1 MDRIS
6 RWLAAPAHA
15 YRLWQETEAVGA
27 GRKPFSARSRV
38 QPAAM
43 FDRFLR
49 HLTTKGTTVATFGA
63 EHVESFFAHV
73 ETRCAPGTT
82 TRLRYGKMLDR
93 LCRHL
98 VEEGVRTVNPVTAM
112 AAFERWP
119 EDEPVP
125 LYLDI
130 DADARLQEWV
140 AMAGDD
146 DARALRNRAIVAL
159 FLATG
164 VTAAELRQT
173 QCDHLVIDG
182 VRPHIEVP
190 KRGPR
195 DSRRIP
201 LPVFAIGALSAW
213 KEALPS
219 YAGDD
224 LLFPAPGR
232 AGMINDVLLGSVV
245 REALE
250 AIGFRAPEMSP
261 RVLRNTYARR
271 QLVTGRSNEDVS
283 RLLGLSSQRT
293 VVRLRETIGHDEP
306 FPPVHLT

>member
-1 MDRIS
+1 MDRMS
-6 RWLAAPAHA
+6 RWITGPSDE

-27 GRKPFSARSRV
+27 DRRPFSARSRV
-38 QPAAM
+38 QHAAM

-49 HLTTKGTTVATFGA
+49 HLTTKGTTVVTFGA
-63 EHVESFFAHV
+63 EHVESFFADV
-73 ETRCAPGTT
+73 ETRCTPGTT

-98 VEEGVRTVNPVTAM
+98 VEEGIRTANPVTAM

-125 LYLDI
+125 LYLDV

-140 AMAGDD
+140 APAGDD
-146 DARALRNRAIVAL
+146 DTRTLRNRAIVAL
-159 FLATG
+159 FLGTG
-164 VTAAELRQT
+164 VSATELRQT
-173 QCDHLVIDG
+173 RCSHLVIDG
-182 VRPHIEVP
+182 VRPHLDVP

-195 DSRRIP
+195 ESRRIS
-201 LPVFAIGALSAW
+201 LPQFAIAALSAW
-213 KEALPS
+213 MDTLASKAD
-219 YAGDD
+219 DD

-232 AGMINDVLLGSVV
+232 AGMVNDVLLGAVV

-250 AIGFRAPEMSP
+250 TIGFRAPDMSP

-271 QLVTGRSNEDVS
+271 QLVEGRSNQDVS
-283 RLLGLSSQRT
+283 RLLGLTSHRT
-293 VVRLRETIGHDEP
+293 VVRLRETIAISS
-306 FPPVHLT
+306 VQLT